1 MYKDILV
8 TKDNGTTHR
17 LINSDFLLVNDLP
30 VFDAVITDT
39 PFGTTKCKWD
49 SVVPLE
55 DYIVIKGKHYTQDEY
70 LHYRLSR
77 GISYTICL
85 DEWSRV
91 SSKGMW
97 SWLKPITHERTPILL
112 FSQLPYDKVLGG
124 SNLKGLKYEWV
135 WEKTSAT
142 GHLNAKKMPMKC
154 HENILTFYGKL
165 PVYNYE
171 KTRGNKPTNSF
182 TKRNGDGEC
191 YGKTVEVSG
200 GGSTERYPRDIL
212 KFASDKQKI
221 NLNRTQKPLAL
232 LRYLIRTYTN
242 TGDTVLDFT
251 AGSMSLAV
259 ACYLEGRNSV
269 CIEMNTEQYEKSIK
283 WVKNCSLD
291 NPYNKDVAEPLKGD
305 NVE

>member
-49 SVVPLE
+49 SIVPLE
-55 DYIVIKGKHYTQDEY
+55 DYLLFNGKCYTKDKY
-70 LHYRLSR
+70 LVHKMSR
-77 GISYTICL
+77 GVSCHECL
-85 DEWSRV
+85 TEWNTTR
-91 SSKGMW
+91 SKGMW
-97 SWLKPITHERTPILL
+97 SWIRPLRNASTPVLL
-112 FSQLPYDKVLGG
+112 FSQLPYDKVLGS
-124 SNLKGLKYEWV
+124 SNLKELKYEWI

-165 PVYNYE
+165 PTYNPQ
-171 KTRGNKPTNSF
+171 KTYGNKPTNSF

-200 GGSTERYPRDIL
+200 GGSTERYPRDVL
-212 KFASDKQKI
+212 KYASDKQKI
-221 NLNRTQKPLAL
+221 NLNATQKPLAL

-242 TGDTVLDFT
+242 KGDTVLDFT
-251 AGSMSLAV
+251 AGSFSLAV

-269 CIEMNTEQYEKSIK
+269 CIEMDTEQYEKSIK
-283 WVKNCSLD
+283 WVESCSVD
-291 NPYNKDVAEPLKGD
+291 NPYNKGE
-305 NVE
+305 